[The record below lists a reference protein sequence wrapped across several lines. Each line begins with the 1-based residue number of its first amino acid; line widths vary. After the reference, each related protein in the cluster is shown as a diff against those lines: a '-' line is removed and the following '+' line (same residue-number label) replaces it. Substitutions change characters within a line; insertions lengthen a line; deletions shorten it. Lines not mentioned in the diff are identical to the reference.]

1 MSHILLRRAKRMPSP
16 AIPKIPSDAHYDS
29 MVGVWRLGEAILAR
43 DPAVIKVS
51 KKTDIETGEDL
62 KGE

>member
-1 MSHILLRRAKRMPSP
+1 MSHILLRHAKRVASP
-16 AIPKIPSDAHYDS
+16 AIPRIPSRANYDS
-29 MVGVWRLGEAILAR
+29 VVGVWRLGEVMLAR

-51 KKTDIETGEDL
+51 KKEDIETGEDL